1 MFKALDIETM
11 PNEDMI
17 PYLPEPEVKTGN
29 LKDPVKIE
37 LKIKEARDSQVEKMA
52 LNPLYG
58 RIISYAFVGE
68 GCSAGIVEE
77 LTDEA
82 EKDLISEILEEFAD
96 DTLRL
101 FTWNGKGFDLPFIYK
116 RAMILGINMKDFPR
130 LEAFTKR
137 YSDCHYDLMQI
148 WDSRNFTKLDNVAKV
163 MLGQDQGKLE
173 IDFKDFP
180 MMMRNEA
187 GRREILKYNVQDT
200 QITYELGM
208 KMSACLF

>member
-29 LKDPVKIE
+29 LKDPAKIA
-37 LKIKEARDSQVEKMA
+37 IKKQEAREKQVEKMA

-68 GCSAGIVEE
+68 RCSAGVLEE

-82 EKDLISEILEEFAD
+82 ERDLITDILEELTD

-101 FTWNGKGFDLPFIYK
+101 FTWNGKGFDMPFIFK
-116 RAMILGINMKDFPR
+116 RAMILGINMKDYPK
-130 LEAFTKR
+130 LDAFTKR
-137 YSDCHYDLMQI
+137 YSDCHYDLMQT
-148 WDSRNFTKLDNVAKV
+148 WDTRNFTKLDDVAKAV
-163 MLGQDQGKLE
+163 LGQDSGKIE
-173 IDFKDFP
+173 IEFEDFP
-180 MMMRNEA
+180 LMMRTEA
-187 GRREILKYNVQDT
+187 GRREILEYNIQDT
-200 QITYELGM
+200 IITYKLGV
-208 KMSACLF
+208 KMSSCLF